1 MCPAQGLGTKP
12 RLRPW
17 RGELALPKGYA
28 VRFRPII
35 VRCFRSPRDM
45 TAKSPQPVKQI
56 DPLAAEPETA
66 AAILAHTGVLLVALD
81 VEGRVVHFNNAC
93 ENATGYDRREVI
105 GEYVW
110 DRLVFPEH
118 VDEVK
123 AVFRELVQ
131 KPVPNEHENYW
142 LTKSGGRICVHWF
155 NTSIREGDG
164 HVRWIIG
171 AGLDITG
178 NKRAQLEIEEHAA
191 RLNAIVETA
200 VEGIITID
208 TNGVIESINPAAERL
223 FGYGA
228 QEAIGRNVKVLMPS
242 PYREE
247 HDQYIE
253 RYLHTGEAKIIG
265 TGREMMGLRKDGTTF
280 PMELAI
286 SEVLFPNR
294 RLFTGIIRDT
304 SERRLAEKRERER
317 LAEHAHAARLAA
329 LGEMASGIA
338 HELNQPL
345 TAIVSFADA
354 CQNLFK
360 KKEVPEEVIGD
371 ALSQISEQGIR
382 AGNIIRRLRQFVKT
396 GALDQEIVNLNAV
409 IKDVLAMVSHEI
421 HMNEVKVKL
430 HLGKHLPGVWADKL
444 QIEQVVLNLV
454 WNAIEAM
461 DTSDL
466 RQLDIET
473 KEHDDKIQVKISDTG
488 CGFADNMVHLF
499 TAFYTTKEKGTG
511 LGLSISHR
519 IIEAHNGKLSAI
531 TNTVGGATFSF
542 SLPIME
548 AIY

>member
-1 MCPAQGLGTKP
+1 
-12 RLRPW
+12 
-17 RGELALPKGYA
+17 
-28 VRFRPII
+28 
-35 VRCFRSPRDM
+35 M
-45 TAKSPQPVKQI
+45 TAKQPQPVQQI
-56 DPLAAEPETA
+56 DPLAAEPGIA
-66 AAILAHTGVLLVALD
+66 AAILAHTGMLLVALD
-81 VEGRVVHFNNAC
+81 AEGRVVHFNNAC
-93 ENATGYDRREVI
+93 EHATGYNRREVI
-105 GEYVW
+105 GEYLW
-110 DRLVFPEH
+110 DRLLLPGQ

-142 LTKSGGRICVHWF
+142 VTKSGARICVHWF
-155 NTSIREGDG
+155 NTSVREGDG
-164 HVRWIIG
+164 HVRWVIG

-178 NKRAQLEIEEHAA
+178 KKHAQLEIEEHAA

-228 QEAIGRNVKVLMPS
+228 QEAIGRNVKMLMPS

-247 HDQYIE
+247 HDQYIQH
-253 RYLHTGEAKIIG
+253 YLRTGEATVIG

-304 SERRLAEKRERER
+304 SERRSAEKRERER

-360 KKEVPEEVIGD
+360 KEKVPEDVIGD
-371 ALSQISEQGIR
+371 ALSQISDQGIR

-396 GALDQEIVNLNAV
+396 GTLDQEIVNLNAV

-421 HMNEVKVKL
+421 HMNEVKVTL
-430 HLGKHLPGVWADKL
+430 RLGKRLPGVWADKL
-444 QIEQVVLNLV
+444 QIEQVVLNIV

-461 DTSDL
+461 ETSDL

-473 KEHDDKIQVKISDTG
+473 IQHDDKIEVKISDTG
-488 CGFADNMVHLF
+488 CGFADNMAHLF

-511 LGLSISHR
+511 LGLSISYR
-519 IIEAHNGKLSAI
+519 IIEAHNGELSALS
-531 TNTVGGATFSF
+531 NAAGGATFSF
-542 SLPIME
+542 SLAIME

>member
-1 MCPAQGLGTKP
+1 
-12 RLRPW
+12 
-17 RGELALPKGYA
+17 
-28 VRFRPII
+28 
-35 VRCFRSPRDM
+35 M
-45 TAKSPQPVKQI
+45 TVKQSQPI
-56 DPLAAEPETA
+56 QQVDPLAVEPEIA
-66 AAILAHTGVLLVALD
+66 AAILAQTGVLLVALD
-81 VEGRVVHFNNAC
+81 AEGKLVHFNNAC
-93 ENATGYDRREVI
+93 ETATGYTRDEMI

-110 DRLVFPEH
+110 DRLLIAEQ

-123 AVFRELVQ
+123 SVFDELLQ
-131 KPVPNEHENYW
+131 KPVLNEHENYW
-142 LTKSGGRICVHWF
+142 VKKDGSRMCVHWF
-155 NTSIREGDG
+155 NTSIRDDAGR
-164 HVRWIIG
+164 VRWIIG
-171 AGLDITG
+171 AGLDITS

-191 RLNAIVETA
+191 RLNAVVETA
-200 VEGIITID
+200 VEGVITID
-208 TNGVIESINPAAERL
+208 TNGIIESINPAAERL
-223 FGYGA
+223 FGYTA
-228 QEAIGRNVKVLMPS
+228 QEVTGQNVNMLMPS

-247 HDQYIE
+247 HDQYMDH
-253 RYLHTGEAKIIG
+253 YLRTGEAKVIG
-265 TGREMMGLRKDGTTF
+265 TGREIVGLRKDSTTF

-286 SEVLFPNR
+286 SEVLLPNR

-304 SERRLAEKRERER
+304 SERRLAEKQERER

-360 KKEVPEEVIGD
+360 RKKVPQDVISD

-382 AGNIIRRLRQFVKT
+382 AGDIIRRLRQFVKT

-430 HLGKHLPGVWADKL
+430 RLGKHLPGVWADKL

-454 WNAIEAM
+454 WNALEAM

-466 RQLDIET
+466 RQLEIET
-473 KEHDDKIQVKISDTG
+473 IQHDDKIEVKISDTG
-488 CGFADNMVHLF
+488 CGFTDNPGVLF
-499 TAFYTTKEKGTG
+499 TAFYTTKDKGTG

-519 IIEAHNGKLSAI
+519 ILEAHSGALSA
-531 TNTVGGATFSF
+531 TSNTTGGATFSF

>member
-1 MCPAQGLGTKP
+1 
-12 RLRPW
+12 
-17 RGELALPKGYA
+17 
-28 VRFRPII
+28 
-35 VRCFRSPRDM
+35 M
-45 TAKSPQPVKQI
+45 TIKQPQPIQQI
-56 DPLAAEPETA
+56 DPLATEPEIGAT
-66 AAILAHTGVLLVALD
+66 ILAQTGVLLVALD
-81 VEGRVVHFNNAC
+81 AEGRVVHFNNAC
-93 ENATGYDRREVI
+93 ENATGYTRREVI
-105 GEYVW
+105 GEHVW
-110 DRLVFPEH
+110 DRLLVSEQ
-118 VDEVK
+118 VAEIK
-123 AVFRELVQ
+123 AVFRELVDT
-131 KPVPNEHENYW
+131 PGPNDHENYW
-142 LTKSGGRICVHWF
+142 VTKSGTLICVHWF
-155 NTSIREGDG
+155 NTSIRDGDG
-164 HVRWIIG
+164 HVRWVIG

-178 NKRAQLEIEEHAA
+178 KKRAQLEIEEHAA
-191 RLNAIVETA
+191 RLNAVFETA

-208 TNGVIESINPAAERL
+208 TNGIIESINPAAERL
-223 FGYGA
+223 FGYNA
-228 QEAIGRNVKVLMPS
+228 QEAIGRNVNMLMPS

-253 RYLHTGEAKIIG
+253 HYVRTGEAKVIG

-286 SEVLFPNR
+286 SEVLLPNR

-304 SERRLAEKRERER
+304 SERRLAEKRDRER

-360 KKEVPEEVIGD
+360 KEQVPEDVISD
-371 ALSQISEQGIR
+371 ALNQISEQGIR

-409 IKDVLAMVSHEI
+409 IKDVLAMVSHEL
-421 HMNEVKVKL
+421 HMHEVKVKL
-430 HLGKHLPGVWADKL
+430 RLGKQLPGVWADKL

-461 DTSDL
+461 ESGEL
-466 RQLDIET
+466 RRLDIET
-473 KEHDDKIQVKISDTG
+473 IQHDAKIEVRISDTG
-488 CGFADNMVHLF
+488 CGFTDNMAHLF

-519 IIEAHNGKLSAI
+519 IIEAHSGKLLAKP
-531 TNTVGGATFSF
+531 NTSGGATFSF
-542 SLPIME
+542 TLPIME